1 MSATEKTVSTSV
13 PASLEAEQAVLG
25 ALLLDET
32 AIDVAAQFLQP
43 KHFYDSRH
51 AQIYQVILDLHAK
64 HMAVDLTT
72 VVDELKDRKLLA
84 TVGGPAYLA
93 ALPMQ
98 VFSPANVEYYAR
110 IVHEKYQLR
119 ELVRVAEQ
127 IQEHVL
133 QKDED
138 VQAVI
143 ELAENNLYA
152 ISQERRVRDFVDVGS
167 LISEVVD
174 EIEARSRQSHEITG
188 VETGYPDLDAMTG
201 GLQRSDLIILAAR
214 PAMGKTAFALNIVVR
229 VGTGLRGKRIESE
242 LQRPVGVFSLEM
254 SYQQVTQRLLA
265 TLAEVSM
272 FRMRNGRLSKREK
285 EKIHSA
291 AKILATAPIHIDD
304 TPNISIA
311 ELRSKARRLKSREP
325 NLSLLVV
332 DYLQL
337 MHSGGR
343 IENRQQEV
351 AEITRSLKALAR
363 ELDLPI
369 IALSQLSRQIEQRRG
384 KKQARPMLSDLRESG
399 AIEQDAD
406 IVMFIHR
413 EMGKTEREE
422 EDGAENM
429 GQEATLI
436 IGKHRNGPTGDIRLV
451 FFKDIATFQSLS
463 RDLPPDDVGY

>member
-32 AIDVAAQFLQP
+32 AIDIAAQYLQP

-51 AQIYQVILDLHAK
+51 ALIYQVILDLHAK
-64 HMAVDLTT
+64 HIAVDPTT

-84 TVGGPAYLA
+84 TIGGPAYLA

-98 VFSPANVEYYAR
+98 VFSPANVEYYAK

-138 VQAVI
+138 VQSVI
-143 ELAENNLYA
+143 ELAENNLYV
-152 ISQERRVRDFVDVGS
+152 INQERRVRDFMAVGS
-167 LISEVVD
+167 LIGEVVD
-174 EIEARSRQSHEITG
+174 EIEARSRQSHEISG
-188 VETGYPDLDAMTG
+188 VETGYPDLDMMTG

-214 PAMGKTAFALNIVVR
+214 PAVGKTAFALVR
-229 VGTGLRGKRIESE
+229 VGTGLRGKKIEPE

-272 FRMRNGRLSKREK
+272 FRMRKGVLLKPEK
-285 EKIHSA
+285 EKIYKA

-304 TPNISIA
+304 TPNISIS

-337 MHSGGR
+337 MRSGGKV
-343 IENRQQEV
+343 ENRQQEV

-363 ELDLPI
+363 ELDIPI
-369 IALSQLSRQIEQRRG
+369 IALSQLSRQIEHRRG
-384 KKQARPMLSDLRESG
+384 KKELPRPMLSDLRESG

-413 EMGKTEREE
+413 ETGKNEREE
-422 EDGAENM
+422 EEKPKIA
-429 GQEATLI
+429 QEATLI
-436 IGKHRNGPTGDIRLV
+436 IGKHRNGPTGDIKLV
-451 FFKDIATFQSLS
+451 FFHDIATFQSLARES
-463 RDLPPDDVGY
+463 STDNVGY